1 MSAAEAE
8 AHKATGNKA
17 LQAKEFDE
25 AIAAYTQAIEVSA
38 SLPVSGEGAAPRHV
52 YFSNRSAAYLSKGDA
67 AAALEDA
74 EQCIQANPTWPKGFS
89 RKGAALHAMKQYD
102 EAQAAY
108 EAGLEV
114 APEDAGLAAALDDV
128 KKAKEGRGQSRVNP
142 LASIFA
148 PENVARLSTHP
159 VFCKYMMDEDFKA
172 KMHLLQTDPSA
183 INTILQDKR
192 VMEVFGFLTG
202 IDMRAGGMEEGEEES
217 AYGGGSS
224 SSSSSNNKQETPA
237 PAPEPADNELTEAE
251 RELRKRKREALEAK
265 ERGNQ
270 HYVKKEFTEALAAY
284 EEAIEKD
291 PSNMAFLTNKAAV
304 FFEQGEYAR
313 AVAQCE
319 EAIQVG
325 RSNRAPY
332 ADVGKALVRKGK
344 ALVKMGDLG
353 GAVEAFRNAQMEHF
367 DKTVERLIK
376 TTEVERKKK
385 EEAAYIDPAK
395 AVEAKDRGNEAFR
408 GGQWPDAVKEY
419 GEAIKRDPTN
429 AAYHNNLAAALSKLM
444 DFPAAKAACEKA
456 IAIDPKYVKAWAKK
470 GDIEFFMK
478 EYHRALE
485 SYKHG
490 LEIEPNNSL
499 CTQGLQKTM
508 MKIRESS
515 SEEADMER
523 AAHGMADPEIQ
534 AILSDPV
541 IQQVLRDVQ
550 ENPREGQKAMSDP
563 GVAAKIEKLIN
574 AGVLRTK

>member
-25 AIAAYTQAIEVSA
+25 AIAAYTKAIEVSA
-38 SLPVSGEGAAPRHV
+38 CLPVSGEGAAPRHV
-52 YFSNRSAAYLSKGDA
+52 YFSNRSAAYLSKNDTV
-67 AAALEDA
+67 AALEDA

-89 RKGAALHAMKQYD
+89 RKGAALHAMKKYD

-128 KKAKEGRGQSRVNP
+128 KKAKQGNQPRANP

-148 PENVARLSTHP
+148 PENVARLLTHP

-183 INTILQDKR
+183 ISTILQDKR

-202 IDMRAGGMEEGEEES
+202 IDMRAGGMEGEEEESS
-217 AYGGGSS
+217 AYG
-224 SSSSSNNKQETPA
+224 SSSNSSCSDNKKQEPPT
-237 PAPEPADNELTEAE
+237 PAPEPADEDLTEAE

-265 ERGNQ
+265 ERGNK
-270 HYVKKEFTEALAAY
+270 HYVKKEFSEALAAY

-304 FFEQGEYAR
+304 FYEQGEYAQ
-313 AVAQCE
+313 AVSQCE

-325 RSNRAPY
+325 RSHRAPY

-344 ALVKMGDLG
+344 ALVKMGDLA
-353 GAVEAFRNAQMEHF
+353 GAVEAFKNAQMEHF

-376 TTEVERKKK
+376 TTEVERKKM
-385 EEAAYIDPAK
+385 EEAAYVDPTK

-408 GGQWPDAVKEY
+408 AGRWPDAVKEY
-419 GEAIKRDPTN
+419 EEAIKRDPTN

-456 IAIDPKYVKAWAKK
+456 IALDAKYVKAWAKK

-490 LEIEPNNSL
+490 MKIEPNNSL
-499 CTQGLQKTM
+499 CVQGLQKTM

-574 AGVLRTK
+574 AGVLRTR

>member
-25 AIAAYTQAIEVSA
+25 AISAYTKAIEVSA

-52 YFSNRSAAYLSKGDA
+52 YFSNRSAAYLSKNDA
-67 AAALEDA
+67 VAALEDA
-74 EQCIQANPTWPKGFS
+74 EQCIQANPTWAKGFS
-89 RKGAALHAMKQYD
+89 RKGAALHAMKKYD
-102 EAQAAY
+102 DAQAAY
-108 EAGLEV
+108 EAGLQV

-128 KKAKEGRGQSRVNP
+128 KKAKQGSSQPRANP

-159 VFCKYMMDEDFKA
+159 VFCKYMMDEEFKA

-202 IDMRAGGMEEGEEES
+202 IDMRAGGMEGEEEESS
-217 AYGGGSS
+217 AYGNSS
-224 SSSSSNNKQETPA
+224 SSSSSSSDNKKQETPA
-237 PAPEPADNELTEAE
+237 PAPEPADEELTEAE

-265 ERGNQ
+265 ERGNK
-270 HYVKKEFTEALAAY
+270 HYVKKEFSEALAAY

-304 FFEQGEYAR
+304 FFEQGEYAQ
-313 AVAQCE
+313 AVSQCE
-319 EAIQVG
+319 EAI
-325 RSNRAPY
+325 
-332 ADVGKALVRKGK
+332 
-344 ALVKMGDLG
+344 
-353 GAVEAFRNAQMEHF
+353 
-367 DKTVERLIK
+367 
-376 TTEVERKKK
+376 
-385 EEAAYIDPAK
+385 
-395 AVEAKDRGNEAFR
+395 
-408 GGQWPDAVKEY
+408 
-419 GEAIKRDPTN
+419 
-429 AAYHNNLAAALSKLM
+429 
-444 DFPAAKAACEKA
+444 
-456 IAIDPKYVKAWAKK
+456 
-470 GDIEFFMK
+470 
-478 EYHRALE
+478 
-485 SYKHG
+485 
-490 LEIEPNNSL
+490 
-499 CTQGLQKTM
+499 QGLQKTM

-574 AGVLRTK
+574 AGVLRTR